1 MEEWFLLFSADDIN
15 TLLAFVSACI
25 AAVLLFRHGSNQ
37 YKIAKKSTNF
47 TKTPKLVKANI
58 NPNVIETYPV
68 YPMNN
73 ALRMCW
79 IFIRNGDEEPL
90 ISFPV

>member
-25 AAVLLFRHGSNQ
+25 VAVLLFRYGSNSC
-37 YKIAKKSTNF
+37 KISKTNTKF
-47 TKTPKLVKANI
+47 NKTPKLIKTNI
-58 NPNVIETYPV
+58 NPNVIEKYPV
-68 YPMNN
+68 QPMHNV
-73 ALRMCW
+73 LYTRW
-79 IFIRNGDEEPL
+79 ISIRSGDEEPL